1 MHSDLAQQLRDA
13 GLEDDDLDNNEE
25 SDSVSTLQSTED
37 GIMTDFEA
45 LADVEAED
53 GEAFAVQD

>member
-1 MHSDLAQQLRDA
+1 MRDA
-13 GLEDDDLDNNEE
+13 GLDDDYDDDG

-45 LADVEAED
+45 LADVEVED
-53 GEAFAVQD
+53 DGHGDLIIEDNK